1 MGIRENEG
9 RYVRSRSLRD
19 SAVKRKHPL
28 NFMSRA
34 VASHH
39 IISCEA
45 TRRLSSYR
53 RKQITYKGYDVN
65 HTWNLVILPMED
77 RISCHYRIPLHKSG
91 HKDEAIIT
99 HYEKSLGMSIS
110 GLRGELETEASKESD
125 THKQKILEDDIG
137 VIDVLNGYHKIV
149 GVKLARALK
158 GLTCKTNKEEYSET
172 LDDLSIEILGEIS
185 RDKLLLIHRG
195 KHFAKGASGCE
206 DCQEP
211 GARTKRKHFGPLDN
225 APKKSKV
232 KKFCY
237 IGNRL
242 KTVKEQK

>member
-1 MGIRENEG
+1 MGIIENEG
-9 RYVRSRSLRD
+9 RYIRSKSLRD

-28 NFMSRA
+28 NFMDRS

-65 HTWNLVILPMED
+65 HPWNLVILPMKD
-77 RISCHYRIPLHKSG
+77 RIACHFKMPLHKSG
-91 HKDEAIIT
+91 HKDEGIIT
-99 HYEKSLGMSIS
+99 HYERSLGVSLA
-110 GLRGELETEASKESD
+110 GLQSELVDEASQESSQD
-125 THKQKILEDDIG
+125 KRKILADDVS
-137 VIDVLNGYHKIV
+137 VIDVLSGYHKIV

-158 GLTCKTNKEEYSET
+158 GLTCKTSKEGFSSA

-185 RDKLLLIHRG
+185 RDKLLLIRRG
-195 KHFAKGASGCE
+195 KDFAKNKAGCE
-206 DCQEP
+206 ICQTP
-211 GARTKRKHFGPLDN
+211 GSNTKRVHFGPLDK
-225 APKKSKV
+225 APSLAKV
-232 KKFCY
+232 RVFCY
-237 IGNRL
+237 AGRRL